1 MGRQI
6 RLLTGLF
13 LRSLFGFNEFRFTG
27 DKKKKS
33 RYLLMGAA
41 WLMVV
46 FMLVSYV
53 CGASYGLI
61 VAGAGE
67 LAVAMPVVCV
77 SVIIFFFT
85 MIKAGPVLFDNRAFE
100 KQIALPVE
108 LRAIIVSRFLSMYLT
123 NLLLTMLV
131 MIPGMAVY
139 GLMEEPGIVFYLY
152 GLAGSLFVPLL
163 PLTAASVAG
172 ALIAGIGSRWKQ
184 KNLAMILL
192 TMVLVCG
199 ILVGS
204 FGMSDGI
211 SRMDE
216 GALEEM
222 LLQITPALKAG
233 VRRIYLPALW
243 LSGAMVEGRFSQLLL
258 FATVP
263 LGGFVIFLEILRPFY
278 TKICSLLGESAAG
291 NRKNLSLKA
300 LKEKSFLRSMTER
313 ELRHY
318 FSSVVYVTNTM
329 VGAMMMVIL
338 AVGTAVM
345 GKEAID
351 GLLGVEG
358 IAERTIPVL
367 LGMLPAMMPL
377 TACSI
382 SMEGKQWWMMQTFP
396 VSEKALARS
405 KVLADLLVVFPFYLV
420 SELALLIAL
429 KPDMGDI
436 VSLVTVPAAYI
447 LFSARLGLAIN
458 RRFPV
463 FDWEN
468 ETRAVKQST
477 SVFLTVL
484 AGMISGAVPMAVLL
498 GASGIPAGAVYG
510 VTIGVL
516 ALITAMLEWKEL

>member
-1 MGRQI
+1 MGREI

-13 LRSLFGFNEFRFTG
+13 MRSLFGFNEFRFTG

-33 RYLLMGAA
+33 RYLLMGVA

-46 FMLVSYV
+46 FMLEFYV

-67 LAVAMPVVCV
+67 LAVAMLVLCV

-139 GLMEEPGIVFYLY
+139 GLMEGPGIVFYLY

-204 FGMSDGI
+204 FGMSDRVSG
-211 SRMDE
+211 MEE

-233 VRRIYLPALW
+233 VRRIYPPALW
-243 LSGAMVEGRFSQLLL
+243 LSGAMAEGRFSLLLL
-258 FATVP
+258 FAAVP
-263 LGGFVIFLEILRPFY
+263 LGGFVLFLEILRPFY
-278 TKICSLLGESAAG
+278 TKICGLLGESAAG
-291 NRKNLSLKA
+291 NRENLSLKA
-300 LKEKSFLRSMTER
+300 LKEKSLLRSMTER
-313 ELRHY
+313 ELRRY

-358 IAERTIPVL
+358 IVERTIPVL
-367 LGMLPAMMPL
+367 LGMLPAMMPM
-377 TACSI
+377 TASSI
-382 SMEGKQWWMMQTFP
+382 SMEGKQWWMLQTFP
-396 VSEKALARS
+396 VPEKALAHS
-405 KVLADLLVVFPFYLV
+405 KVLANLLVVFPFYLV
-420 SELALLIAL
+420 SELALLIAFE
-429 KPDMGDI
+429 PDVGGI
-436 VSLVTVPAAYI
+436 VSLVTVPAVYI
-447 LFSARLGLAIN
+447 VFSARLGLAIN

-468 ETRAVKQST
+468 ETRVVKQST
-477 SVFLTVL
+477 SVFLAVL
-484 AGMISGAVPMAVLL
+484 AGMISGAVPVAVLM
-498 GASGIPAGAVYG
+498 GAPGIPAIVVYG

-516 ALITAMLEWKEL
+516 ALATATLEWKEL

>member
-396 VSEKALARS
+396 VSES

-429 KPDMGDI
+429 KPDMGDV

-463 FDWEN
+463 FDWEK

-516 ALITAMLEWKEL
+516 VLVTAILEWKEL

>member
-1 MGRQI
+1 M
-6 RLLTGLF
+6 
-13 LRSLFGFNEFRFTG
+13 
-27 DKKKKS
+27 
-33 RYLLMGAA
+33 
-41 WLMVV
+41 
-46 FMLVSYV
+46 
-53 CGASYGLI
+53 
-61 VAGAGE
+61 
-67 LAVAMPVVCV
+67 
-77 SVIIFFFT
+77 IIFFFT

-139 GLMEEPGIVFYLY
+139 GLMEGPEIVFYLY

-204 FGMSDGI
+204 FGMSDRVSG
-211 SRMDE
+211 MEE

-233 VRRIYLPALW
+233 VRRIYPPALW
-243 LSGAMVEGRFSQLLL
+243 LSGAMAEGRFSLLLL
-258 FATVP
+258 FAAVP
-263 LGGFVIFLEILRPFY
+263 LGGFVLFLEILRPFY
-278 TKICSLLGESAAG
+278 TKICGLLGESAAG
-291 NRKNLSLKA
+291 NRENLSLKA
-300 LKEKSFLRSMTER
+300 LKEKSLLRSMTER
-313 ELRHY
+313 ELRRY

-358 IAERTIPVL
+358 IVEL
-367 LGMLPAMMPL
+367 
-377 TACSI
+377 
-382 SMEGKQWWMMQTFP
+382 F
-396 VSEKALARS
+396 RS
-405 KVLADLLVVFPFYLV
+405 
-420 SELALLIAL
+420 
-429 KPDMGDI
+429 
-436 VSLVTVPAAYI
+436 
-447 LFSARLGLAIN
+447 
-458 RRFPV
+458 
-463 FDWEN
+463 
-468 ETRAVKQST
+468 
-477 SVFLTVL
+477 
-484 AGMISGAVPMAVLL
+484 
-498 GASGIPAGAVYG
+498 
-510 VTIGVL
+510 
-516 ALITAMLEWKEL
+516 

>member
-184 KNLAMILL
+184 KIW
-192 TMVLVCG
+192 
-199 ILVGS
+199 
-204 FGMSDGI
+204 
-211 SRMDE
+211 
-216 GALEEM
+216 
-222 LLQITPALKAG
+222 Q
-233 VRRIYLPALW
+233 
-243 LSGAMVEGRFSQLLL
+243 
-258 FATVP
+258 
-263 LGGFVIFLEILRPFY
+263 
-278 TKICSLLGESAAG
+278 
-291 NRKNLSLKA
+291 
-300 LKEKSFLRSMTER
+300 
-313 ELRHY
+313 
-318 FSSVVYVTNTM
+318 
-329 VGAMMMVIL
+329 
-338 AVGTAVM
+338 
-345 GKEAID
+345 
-351 GLLGVEG
+351 
-358 IAERTIPVL
+358 
-367 LGMLPAMMPL
+367 
-377 TACSI
+377 
-382 SMEGKQWWMMQTFP
+382 
-396 VSEKALARS
+396 
-405 KVLADLLVVFPFYLV
+405 
-420 SELALLIAL
+420 
-429 KPDMGDI
+429 
-436 VSLVTVPAAYI
+436 
-447 LFSARLGLAIN
+447 
-458 RRFPV
+458 
-463 FDWEN
+463 
-468 ETRAVKQST
+468 
-477 SVFLTVL
+477 
-484 AGMISGAVPMAVLL
+484 
-498 GASGIPAGAVYG
+498 
-510 VTIGVL
+510 
-516 ALITAMLEWKEL
+516 